1 MINQLRADL
10 YVLRYSGA
18 AVLSLLVCV
27 VAAVLY
33 TWLQHQLA
41 LGNLGAEAASG
52 VQGLSD
58 VLLLSLL
65 GPLLYGVTVA
75 QPFETRSVH
84 NALLASG
91 RGAFVASKV
100 VISGVLV
107 TALSLPYGLAV
118 LVGRATGAEFAP
130 AIPTA
135 FSLLLAE
142 GGELTADGAWS
153 ILAITVTS
161 GLLTAA
167 KLAVCLPLAIWLKRP
182 LVVMAAGFVWS
193 FLADL
198 LGVQVADIGGLD
210 ALVRLSPFAAEH
222 LPTSGSTGGELAGT
236 IAVSLMFIALMGLVS
251 WLIFRRSD
259 VK

>member
-10 YVLRYSGA
+10 YVLRHSPTA
-18 AVLSLLVCV
+18 SLCLLVAS
-27 VAAVLY
+27 VAAALY
-33 TWLQHQLA
+33 TWLQHSLIVDE
-41 LGNLGAEAASG
+41 LSAASANG

-58 VLLLSLL
+58 ILLVSLL
-65 GPLLYGVTVA
+65 GPLLYGVVLS

-91 RGAFVASKV
+91 RGAFVASKAT
-100 VISGVLV
+100 IAAVLV
-107 TALSLPYGLAV
+107 TALSLPYGVAV
-118 LVGRATGAEFAP
+118 LIGRATGAEFAP

-135 FSLLLAE
+135 FSLALAE
-142 GGELTADGAWS
+142 GGDLTGQAAGS
-153 ILAITVTS
+153 IVALTLTS
-161 GLLTAA
+161 AVLTAA

-198 LGVQVADIGGLD
+198 LAGAAADVDGLD
-210 ALVRLSPFAAEH
+210 ALVRLTPFSAEH
-222 LPTSGSTGGELAGT
+222 LPAPGSTGGEMLST
-236 IAVSLMFIALMGLVS
+236 VAVSIVFIALMGALS
-251 WLIFRRSD
+251 WLIFRRAD